1 MERNRRGSLKP
12 FALTMALLSCVTVGA
27 WGASHQPIM
36 AVGTF
41 QREIDTPSPGAS
53 GIAVLEEKG
62 SDQIFSVTVDNLSG
76 LAAGTG
82 GSGGSS
88 ASNASFAVYLST
100 ANNTSTPVFF
110 VAPLNLLGTNDT
122 WTLKYEAVGAAPA
135 QLGVADLQ
143 DLSGLYLIIGNP
155 GPTNIVGGVT
165 NIVGCT
171 TNAIGGVTN
180 IDGCVTNIV
189 GGVTNSFVNTVLYTQ
204 VPAFTTKS
212 EAPRFNRKSP
222 LTTLSVPPNPIEK
235 GYVRSIFTGSQGR
248 SEFDVSAKNLSGGQS
263 YSIYIEFQIPSP
275 SSTIMS
281 NIGSLAIS
289 TNDIHTGT
297 YSRDTHKGET
307 LPFGFSTVNDL
318 SGRAIQIRDAFD
330 EIHLEGTIP

>member
-1 MERNRRGSLKP
+1 MKRNRRSSLTP
-12 FALTMALLSCVTVGA
+12 SILTMALLSCVAVGA
-27 WGASHQPIM
+27 WGASHQPM
-36 AVGTF
+36 LAVGTF
-41 QREIDTPSPGAS
+41 QREVDTPSPGPF
-53 GIAVLEEKG
+53 GTTVLEEKG

-76 LAAGTG
+76 LAAGTV
-82 GSGGSS
+82 GSGGTS
-88 ASNASFAVYLST
+88 ASNASFAVYFSA
-100 ANNTSTPVFF
+100 ANNTNTPVFF
-110 VAPLNLLGTNDT
+110 IAPLNLLGTNDT
-122 WTLKYEAVGAAPA
+122 WTLKYEGVGAAPA

-143 DLSGLYLIIGNP
+143 DLSGLYVVIGNP

-171 TNAIGGVTN
+171 TNVVDGATN
-180 IDGCVTNIV
+180 VVGCATNIV
-189 GGVTNSFVNTVLYTQ
+189 GGVTNSFVNAVLYTQ

-212 EAPRFNRKSP
+212 EAPRFNRKSL

-235 GYVRSIFTGSQGR
+235 GYVRTIFTGSQGR
-248 SEFDVSAKNLSGGQS
+248 SEFDIYAKNLTGGQS
-263 YSIYIEFQIPSP
+263 YSIFIEFHIPSP

-289 TNDIHTGT
+289 TNNIHTGT
-297 YSRDTHKGET
+297 YSRDTRRGET
-307 LPFGFSTVNDL
+307 LPFSFPTVNDL